1 MCVCEREIREVGER
15 GRKNRKF
22 YRSSNHEN
30 RERDIVGEIMGKI
43 SKDDENEGGEI
54 IWGLGLV
61 CKRFKR

>member
-30 RERDIVGEIMGKI
+30 RERDIVGKIMGEMWVR
-43 SKDDENEGGEI
+43 S
-54 IWGLGLV
+54 
-61 CKRFKR
+61 